1 LLLFKNSL
9 LSLEE
14 NKYLN
19 ENFDV
24 KNVFLNVSV
33 GEEEGMGVRESGEE
47 GKDLLALLISE
58 HDGASHNITDR
69 SHR

>member
-1 LLLFKNSL
+1 LFKNSL

-24 KNVFLNVSV
+24 KNAFLNVSV
-33 GEEEGMGVRESGEE
+33 GEKEGMGVRESGEE